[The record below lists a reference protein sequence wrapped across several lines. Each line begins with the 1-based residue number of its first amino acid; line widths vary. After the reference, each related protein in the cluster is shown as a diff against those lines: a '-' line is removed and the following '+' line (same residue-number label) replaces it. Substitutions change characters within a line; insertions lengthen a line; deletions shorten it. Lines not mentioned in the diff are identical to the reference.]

1 MTTTLK
7 ALIFD
12 FNGTLCLDE
21 PLVLNLYQ
29 RVLAEEGVTLPAA
42 AYEAGYLGLSDTAVL
57 AKALAAAGRQA
68 AVAKVAAMV
77 ARKSRYYMVARKSRY
92 YLEAVAARPPLAP
105 GAADLVRAVSHQYRL
120 AVASGAP
127 RREIEWVLRQ
137 AGLRDRFAA
146 LVAMEDTDRGKPH
159 PAPFLRALAGING
172 GARRVDQVQAA
183 ECLVLEDSLEG
194 IRSAKAAG
202 MRVIGVASTY
212 AVERLAAEADRAI
225 RALADLAPE
234 ELGRWFA
241 SLGEAPG
248 AV

>member
-1 MTTTLK
+1 MTATLK

-77 ARKSRYYMVARKSRY
+77 ARKSRYY
-92 YLEAVAARPPLAP
+92 LEAVAARPPLAP
-105 GAADLVRAVSHQYRL
+105 GAADLVRAVSRQYRL

-194 IRSAKAAG
+194 IRGAKAAG

-212 AVERLAAEADRAI
+212 AVERLAAEADRAVP
-225 RALADLAPE
+225 ALVDLAPE